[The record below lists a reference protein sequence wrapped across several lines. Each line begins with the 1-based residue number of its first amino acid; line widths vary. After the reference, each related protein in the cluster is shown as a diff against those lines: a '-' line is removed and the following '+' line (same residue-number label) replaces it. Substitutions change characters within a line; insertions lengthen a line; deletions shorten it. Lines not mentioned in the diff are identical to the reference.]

1 MDPLIPA
8 AIIFLGGLVKGL
20 NGFGYALV
28 STPLLAVFM
37 PAQEAVALMI
47 IPLIAGNL
55 ELALETDRKELEN
68 CIKNFSGFLVFLVAG
83 VTAGML
89 AISKMPS
96 GPLKISVGL
105 LALAFA
111 ASRTSFFHKRFERF
125 QKLCFR
131 TWEPAI
137 GFISGIVYGASNVGV
152 LIVAYLKSRNLE
164 RERFVGTLAAAILAV
179 SVYRVLLA
187 QVTGLYTGTDRI
199 VFSFAL
205 ALPAAAAVWTGEK
218 LSERLSSKILEQ
230 LSVLLIAAI
239 GVKLVLPF

>member
-28 STPLLAVFM
+28 STPLLAVFI

-55 ELALETDRKELEN
+55 ELAIETDRKELEN
-68 CIKNFSGFLVFLVAG
+68 CIKNFSGFLLFLVAG
-83 VTAGML
+83 VTVGML
-89 AISKMPS
+89 AISKIPS
-96 GPLKISVGL
+96 GPLKTSVGL
-105 LALAFA
+105 LALAFT
-111 ASRTSFFHKRFERF
+111 ASRTPFLSKGFERLR
-125 QKLCFR
+125 KLCFR

-152 LIVAYLKSRNLE
+152 LIVAYLKSRDLD
-164 RERFVGTLAAAILAV
+164 RQKFVGTLAVAILAV

-199 VFSFAL
+199 ILSLAL
-205 ALPAAAAVWTGEK
+205 AVPAVAAVWTGEK
-218 LSERLSSKILEQ
+218 LSERFTSKTLEQ
-230 LSVLLIAAI
+230 LSILLIAII

>member
-28 STPLLAVFM
+28 STPLLAVLM

-68 CIKNFSGFLVFLVAG
+68 CIRNFSGFLLFLVAG
-83 VTAGML
+83 VTVGML
-89 AISKMPS
+89 AISKIPS
-96 GPLKISVGL
+96 GPLKTSVGL

-111 ASRTSFFHKRFERF
+111 ASRTPFLSKEFEWLRE
-125 QKLCFR
+125 LCFR
-131 TWEPAI
+131 TREPAI
-137 GFISGIVYGASNVGV
+137 GFISGMVYGASNAGV
-152 LIVAYLKSRNLE
+152 LIVAYLKSRDMK
-164 RERFVGTLAAAILAV
+164 RQKFVGTLAVAILGV

-199 VFSFAL
+199 ILSLAL
-205 ALPAAAAVWTGEK
+205 AVPAVAAVWTGEK
-218 LSERLSSKILEQ
+218 LSERFSSKILEQ
-230 LSVLLIAAI
+230 LSVLLIAVI